1 MNPSAYEDQTNLKP
15 GLHKNYDDE
24 IRGEEAGRSM
34 FNALQ
39 MHFNQTKDD
48 PCPIKFLNEISN
60 NFIIELL
67 IITNS
72 DI

>member
-1 MNPSAYEDQTNLKP
+1 MKIKLNSSQEDTNPTMMKSGVKKQSVPCLK
-15 GLHKNYDDE
+15 
-24 IRGEEAGRSM
+24 
-34 FNALQ
+34 NALQ
-39 MHFNQTKDD
+39 IHFNQTKDD

-67 IITNS
+67 NITNS